1 MTGYRKVFLDT
12 APIIYFL
19 DNDVNFG
26 EKAKSILEEILGNG
40 KGLATSVILVWNI
53 LPSHIGITTMKRQ
66 RLFLNL
72 CRIVI
77 SRCIPSIWKL
87 RKRLP

>member
-40 KGLATSVILVWNI
+40 KGLATSVITCMEYRTFPYGRSQPVKI
-53 LPSHIGITTMKRQ
+53 LAEECGG
-66 RLFLNL
+66 
-72 CRIVI
+72 
-77 SRCIPSIWKL
+77 
-87 RKRLP
+87 